1 MGDDVVFTTS
11 VAEAVWSCDV
21 VGATGD
27 VFVTTLALDEPE
39 GQRASYPDGIHVV

>member
-1 MGDDVVFTTS
+1 MFTTS

-27 VFVTTLALDEPE
+27 VFVTTSALDEA